1 MCNATQAEQPY
12 GNGNGVSVTR
22 NTLSTLCMSTDQ
34 NKDKTVCATK
44 IKTLRP
50 MKIEIEMVMK
60 REMERHRPKWS

>member
-22 NTLSTLCMSTDQ
+22 NTLPTLCMSTDQ
-34 NKDKTVCATK
+34 NKAKTVCATK
-44 IKTLRP
+44 IKTQRP
-50 MKIEIEMVMK
+50 MKIEMEMG